1 MQFGRPAPGRPA
13 FLFCFTRQGKNK
25 MNDTEKRLKR
35 LAARTSL
42 YQILAQS
49 LNYPDESLTGTF
61 ASGYYYHT
69 VNDSLDIMGMG
80 GLQAELANL
89 KEELV
94 KPGILLELEKDYTRM
109 CFSSKP
115 RMVYLFE
122 SVYKEGKLYDESTFQ
137 IARLYYDAGLKVE
150 ESFRLPPDHIA
161 VELEFMSFLTFKEM
175 EGIRSADRKIEDY
188 AVELQKSALKN
199 HVKDFALSVAERMEK
214 HAGTTFYRFTARLM
228 TAFFS
233 NESNLA

>member
-1 MQFGRPAPGRPA
+1 
-13 FLFCFTRQGKNK
+13 

>member
-1 MQFGRPAPGRPA
+1 
-13 FLFCFTRQGKNK
+13 
-25 MNDTEKRLKR
+25 
-35 LAARTSL
+35 
-42 YQILAQS
+42 
-49 LNYPDESLTGTF
+49 LTGTF
-61 ASGYYYHT
+61 ASGYYHHT
-69 VNDSLDIMGMG
+69 VNDSLDILGMG

-161 VELEFMSFLTFKEM
+161 VELEFLSFLTFKEM

-188 AVELQKSALKN
+188 ALELQESALKN
-199 HVKDFALSVAERMEK
+199 HVKDFALSVAGRMEK
-214 HAGTTFYRFTARLM
+214 HAGTGFYRFTARLM
-228 TAFFS
+228 NAFIS
-233 NESNLA
+233 SESNLA